1 MTPAE
6 LQQAIEANTQ
16 AIANLNQAVTFL
28 VTEAIRPA
36 VQQSTTNQDQLDRL
50 TGFVLGNAE
59 AIATFSE
66 LFEANQ
72 QQIAANTAAIT
83 GLTERLVAFDSRLE
97 ETRSLV
103 ASNGSQIA
111 QIGVKV
117 DANAVQISQLQE
129 AIEASRQAAE
139 ASRQET
145 EVLKELSR
153 SQLAGIIGNGRRIDR
168 LEQQAS

>member
-1 MTPAE
+1 MGYCLREQSDYNKDLGLDCNTMTPAE

-16 AIANLNQAVTFL
+16 AISGLNQAVSFL

-36 VQQSTTNQDQLDRL
+36 VQQSSTNQDQLEQL

-59 AIATFSE
+59 AIAAFSE

-72 QQIAANTAAIT
+72 QQIAGNTAAIT
-83 GLTERLVAFDSRLE
+83 ALTERLVAFDSRLE

-111 QIGVKV
+111 QIGM
-117 DANAVQISQLQE
+117 VQKGSIQGH
-129 AIEASRQAAE
+129 
-139 ASRQET
+139 T
-145 EVLKELSR
+145 R
-153 SQLAGIIGNGRRIDR
+153 SPK
-168 LEQQAS
+168 